1 MNIHNAVNRAL
12 EVLEY
17 LASRKQPAT
26 LTEICQHLDAPKTS
40 MNPIIY
46 TLLARKFIIYD
57 PASHT
62 YALGSAL
69 YKIGNEYLEKFDI
82 LKYVRRV
89 MDDIVSICSET
100 CYFATLDG
108 PNVNYLLKADSTEKI
123 RMVSSIGTTFPA
135 YATALGKCMLIQYS
149 IDEIEQLYPEGLKPL
164 TPKTITNFNVLMKE
178 LSDVKHKG
186 FACDDEE
193 SYLDVQCRAV
203 PICRNGAVI
212 ASLSIST
219 PAFRFT
225 SWKEEL
231 ILKTLLQKKS
241 VIEQTLNDSQVD
253 LSVLL

>member
-1 MNIHNAVNRAL
+1 MKIHNAVNRAL

-17 LASRKQPAT
+17 LASRKHPAT
-26 LTEICQHLDAPKTS
+26 LTEICQYLDAPKTS

-46 TLLARKFIIYD
+46 TLLVKKFILYD
-57 PASHT
+57 ASFHT
-62 YALGSAL
+62 YALGSAA
-69 YKIGNEYLEKFDI
+69 YKIGNEYLEKFDV
-82 LKYVRRV
+82 LKYIRRI
-89 MDDIVSICSET
+89 MDDIVTICSET

-135 YATALGKCMLIQYS
+135 YATALGKCMLTQFS
-149 IDEIEQLYPEGLKPL
+149 VDEIEKLYPEGLKPL
-164 TPKTITNFNVLMKE
+164 APKTITNFNVLMKE
-178 LSDVKHKG
+178 IENVKNRG

-193 SYLDVQCRAV
+193 SYPDVRCRAV
-203 PICRNGAVI
+203 PICRNGKVI

-225 SWKEEL
+225 SQKEEL
-231 ILKTLLQKKS
+231 ILRTLLQKKS
-241 VIEQTLNDSQVD
+241 MIEQMFNESQVD